1 MKKLGI
7 TLVLIVA
14 ICFATIG
21 CAKPDVPYCTKEKA
35 IELAES
41 QFGLRFSAFP
51 ARLVEGATSAIYD
64 GDHVWTVGI
73 KVEKLEQGPS
83 GLSGTGEYSFVVY
96 KFHEPENCK

>member
-1 MKKLGI
+1 MKKIGI

-14 ICFATIG
+14 ICLTIG
-21 CAKPDVPYCTKEKA
+21 CAQPDVPYCTKERV

-41 QFGLRFSAFP
+41 QFDLRFSAFP
-51 ARLVEGATSAIYD
+51 ARLVEGASSATYD

-73 KVEKLEQGPS
+73 KVEKLEEGPS